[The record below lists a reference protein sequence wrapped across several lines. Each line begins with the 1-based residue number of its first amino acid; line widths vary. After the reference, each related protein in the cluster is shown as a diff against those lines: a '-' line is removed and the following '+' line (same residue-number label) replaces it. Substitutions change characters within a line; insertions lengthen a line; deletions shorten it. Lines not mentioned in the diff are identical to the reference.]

1 MWQFF
6 YLIMVTKILPHLYLG
21 DWSDAINFKGE
32 VICVM
37 QEILSPKD
45 SYWIPIIRTN
55 RPTNDEQLIE
65 DQDVETTALKHQ
77 IDLITFMIDKNMGVE
92 VDTLIHCMAGIE
104 RSPLVVACYL
114 HEYQGMTYNEAY
126 ELIQEKRPEVA
137 NRLQWLNMTYDERM
151 S

>member
-1 MWQFF
+1 MN
-6 YLIMVTKILPHLYLG
+6 KILKHLYLG
-21 DWSDAINFKGE
+21 DIHDAGKFDGE

-37 QEILSPKD
+37 QEIVEQLEPDKA
-45 SYWIPIIRTN
+45 YWIPIIRSSAPLN
-55 RPTNDEQLIE
+55 NDELIL
-65 DQDVETTALKHQ
+65 DQEPIINALKHQ
-77 IDLITFMIDKNMGVE
+77 IDLITFMIDKNMKYE

-114 HEYQGMTYNEAY
+114 HEYQGMTLNEAY
-126 ELIQEKRPEVA
+126 DFIKEKRPEVA